1 MIINEIQ
8 KTREE
13 LLKEHCKQIVD
24 ISNATAT
31 TYKTNIEMIFNMFWN
46 SEFTPQE
53 IADFFGTECASIFQK
68 HAIAQAHLKQLLPDY
83 VSLQRPTKYE
93 VIVNQDGTITINEI

>member
-24 ISNATAT
+24 ISNATGV
-31 TYKTNIEMIFNMFWN
+31 TYQTSIETIFNMFWN

-53 IADFFGTECASIFQK
+53 IANFFGTDCVTIFQK
-68 HAIAQAHLKQLLPDY
+68 HALAQAHLKQIIQDY
-83 VSLQRPTKYE
+83 QPLQRPAKYE
-93 VIVNQDGTITINEI
+93 VVVNQDGTITINEI